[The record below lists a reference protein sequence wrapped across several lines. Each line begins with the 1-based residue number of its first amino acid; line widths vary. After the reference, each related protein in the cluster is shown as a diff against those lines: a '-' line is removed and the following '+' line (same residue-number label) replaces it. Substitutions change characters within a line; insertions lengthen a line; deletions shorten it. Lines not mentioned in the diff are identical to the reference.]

1 MKPDLSAAKSLM
13 SSLLEQEK
21 QELDGLSEDQKV
33 RFHTGVNG
41 TQMVE
46 TKLNA
51 EARTIQ
57 QNTMKDLDKW
67 LEDGGKAHDAEI
79 KEMVDEQK
87 SSANEMTK
95 LVEQVSKNGF
105 YDVAGERVHVLTKDK
120 SALTKMF
127 NELSS
132 RMPLFSQISSAASP
146 SSLVETEEETLT
158 SSSLMMEEIEK
169 TPEEALKM

>member
-105 YDVAGERVHVLTKDK
+105 YDVAGERMHVLTKDK

-146 SSLVETEEETLT
+146 SSLIEEETLT
-158 SSSLMMEEIEK
+158 SSSLMMEEIQSK
-169 TPEEALKM
+169 